1 MANKSIVSFRDEVQ
15 KKIKN
20 LILEFGQ
27 GKISNQQFDIIYERY
42 YNQLIMAMQV
52 IEGTAK
58 QLHGN
63 DISTIAIKDATAGK
77 AMGMAVYHHNSGTI
91 LETMGNF
98 DVSPNELAPVL
109 NDFSDKLEQRLPVE
123 PVTKKLLVGEWLVF
137 MARKYTTVILVFRN
151 EPAPIQLRQ
160 IENLLR
166 DFEEA
171 NANLLAKMHVNAE
184 KLAKPFIGFV
194 QKKRV

>member
-15 KKIKN
+15 EKIKK
-20 LILEFGQ
+20 LIFEFGQ

-63 DISTIAIKDATAGK
+63 DVTTIAIKDATAGK

-98 DVSPNELAPVL
+98 EISPNELAPVL
-109 NDFSDKLEQRLPVE
+109 NDFSDKLEQRLPID
-123 PVTKKLLVGEWLVF
+123 PVTKRLLIGEWLVF
-137 MARKYTTVILVFRN
+137 MAGRYTTVILVFRN

-160 IENLLR
+160 VENLLR

-171 NANLLAKMHVNAE
+171 NMSLLSKMTVDAK

-194 QKKRV
+194 QKKR